1 MPAEKPKKWKIQTDP
16 QDSGRIKQ
24 EVNDMSLTKEQVAE
38 HMKDPAIFCCRRQ
51 KGLKIS
57 EADLEDPAIFDD
69 MIDAGLLKLS
79 DDGLTIEQVLGTT
92 LTTDVEALTPI
103 TPAVLD
109 HVNEISAPAAD
120 EKPEDTEAAAAPAP
134 VPAAPQITTTTGSDG
149 MIHIEIGK
157 AEKIEGIKLDV
168 PVFGGPAG
176 PAGPAPV
183 IPAAAAPAA
192 KKGEKKVIRT
202 LTKKHIKITDV
213 EIGDETSIK
222 DGKITIDKKLTE
234 LALKEDPLCKSLALD
249 VIYPDKRHVYTDTIM
264 DVCPIAT
271 KVEGEL
277 GEGVTKVADGVVF
290 MLTGVDEDGVQVHE
304 FGSSEGYLD
313 ERMYFGHPGC
323 ADENDI
329 IIRCHA
335 VIASKTGM
343 TRPGPF
349 AAHKCQDYII
359 QVIRD
364 KLKTYEGEVVREEVC
379 EDVRREGNPRVVLVK
394 EIMGQGAMHDNVI
407 CPNEP
412 CGVFGGQ
419 KNVDC
424 GNVPIM
430 LTPNQVRDGSIH
442 ALTCIGPATKEM
454 TRHYIREPLVE
465 GLAADPEL
473 DLIGVIFVGS
483 PQVNDEKMWVS
494 ERLGSLLESLDVDGC
509 IITTE
514 GFGNNHIDFI
524 QHIGQAGKRGIP
536 VVGVSFCAY
545 QGQLVVGN
553 KYATAMVEENMDAGG
568 FENNI
573 AGCSCITKEV
583 AARAIQMLKNRMA
596 GVDIKPAPKKWNN
609 DVINANN
616 KLLGLPETKLVE
628 SGTLH

>member
-1 MPAEKPKKWKIQTDP
+1 MSITRETLEKH
-16 QDSGRIKQ
+16 
-24 EVNDMSLTKEQVAE
+24 L
-38 HMKDPAIFCCRRQ
+38 KDPAIFCCRRQ
-51 KGLKIS
+51 KGLVIS
-57 EADLEDPAIFDD
+57 AADLEDPSLFDD
-69 MIDAGLLKLS
+69 MVEAGLLTLS
-79 DDGLTIEQVLGTT
+79 PEGLRIEQVLGST
-92 LTTDVEALTPI
+92 LLTDVEALTPI
-103 TPAVLD
+103 TKEVLD
-109 HVNEISAPAAD
+109 KVNEVAEQEEKSPAQAPA
-120 EKPEDTEAAAAPAP
+120 EEETKPL
-134 VPAAPQITTTTGSDG
+134 ITTSIGGDG

-157 AEKIEGIKLDV
+157 AEKIEGLKLDV
-168 PVFGGPAG
+168 PVSVGTGEAF
-176 PAGPAPV
+176 APV
-183 IPAAAAPAA
+183 IAPTEE
-192 KKGEKKVIRT
+192 KKSLAGEKKVIRT
-202 LTKKHIKITDV
+202 LVKKHLKITKV
-213 EIGDETSIK
+213 ELGDTTSIK
-222 DGKITIDKKLTE
+222 DGVITIDKHIVDKAVL
-234 LALKEDPLCKSLALD
+234 EDPLCKSLALD
-249 VIYPDKRHVYTDTIM
+249 VIYPDQRHQYTETIM

-313 ERMYFGHPGC
+313 EKMYFGHPGC

-335 VIASKTGM
+335 VIQRLTGM

-359 QVIRD
+359 QAIRNE
-364 KLKTYEGEVVREEVC
+364 LKKYDGEVVREEIC
-379 EDVRREGNPRVVLVK
+379 EDVRRTGNPRVVLVK

-407 CPNEP
+407 CPTEP
-412 CGVFGGQ
+412 CGILGGQ

-465 GLAADPEL
+465 GLAADTEL
-473 DLIGVIFVGS
+473 DLIGVVFVGS
-483 PQVNDEKMWVS
+483 PQVNDEKLWVS
-494 ERLGSLLESLDVDGC
+494 ERLGSLLESLDIDGC

-553 KYATAMVEENMDAGG
+553 EYATAMVEENMDKGG
-568 FENNI
+568 FENNV
-573 AGCSCITKEV
+573 AGCSCVTKEV
-583 AARAIQMLKNRMA
+583 AARAIQMLKNKMA
-596 GVDIKPAPKKWNN
+596 GVEIKPAPKKWNN

-616 KLLGLPETKLVE
+616 KLLGLPETVLLDN
-628 SGTLH
+628 GTLH

>member
-1 MPAEKPKKWKIQTDP
+1 MSITRETLEKH
-16 QDSGRIKQ
+16 
-24 EVNDMSLTKEQVAE
+24 L
-38 HMKDPAIFCCRRQ
+38 KDPAIFCCRRQ
-51 KGLKIS
+51 KGLVIS
-57 EADLEDPAIFDD
+57 AADLEDPSLFDD
-69 MIDAGLLKLS
+69 MVEAGLLTLS
-79 DDGLTIEQVLGTT
+79 PEGLKIEQVLGST
-92 LTTDVEALTPI
+92 LLTDVEALTPI
-103 TPAVLD
+103 TREVLD
-109 HVNEISAPAAD
+109 KVNEV
-120 EKPEDTEAAAAPAP
+120 AAPEPESP
-134 VPAAPQITTTTGSDG
+134 VPASVKAETAPLITTSTGGDG

-157 AEKIEGIKLDV
+157 AEKLEGLKLDV
-168 PVFGGPAG
+168 PVNVSAG
-176 PAGPAPV
+176 EAFAPV
-183 IPAAAAPAA
+183 ITPEEE
-192 KKGEKKVIRT
+192 KKSPVGEKKVIRT
-202 LTKKHIKITDV
+202 LVKKHLKITKV
-213 EIGDETSIK
+213 ELGDTTSIK
-222 DGKITIDKKLTE
+222 DGVIMIDKHIVDKAVL
-234 LALKEDPLCKSLALD
+234 EDPLCKSLALD
-249 VIYPDKRHVYTDTIM
+249 VIYPDQRHQYTETIM

-313 ERMYFGHPGC
+313 EKMYFGHPGC

-335 VIASKTGM
+335 VIQRLTGM

-359 QVIRD
+359 QAIRNE
-364 KLKTYEGEVVREEVC
+364 LKKYDGEVVREEIC
-379 EDVRREGNPRVVLVK
+379 EDVRRTGNPRVVLVK

-407 CPNEP
+407 CPTEP
-412 CGVFGGQ
+412 CGILGGQ

-465 GLAADPEL
+465 GLAADTEL
-473 DLIGVIFVGS
+473 DLIGVVFVGS
-483 PQVNDEKMWVS
+483 PQVNDEKLWVS
-494 ERLGSLLESLDVDGC
+494 ERLGSLLESLDIDGC

-553 KYATAMVEENMDAGG
+553 EYATAMVEENMDKGG
-568 FENNI
+568 FENNV
-573 AGCSCITKEV
+573 AGCSCVTKEV
-583 AARAIQMLKNRMA
+583 AARAIQMLKNKMA
-596 GVDIKPAPKKWNN
+596 GVEIKPAPKKWNN

-616 KLLGLPETKLVE
+616 KLLGLPETVLLDN
-628 SGTLH
+628 GTLH

>member
-1 MPAEKPKKWKIQTDP
+1 MSIT
-16 QDSGRIKQ
+16 Q
-24 EVNDMSLTKEQVAE
+24 ETLEQ
-38 HMKDPAIFCCRRQ
+38 HLKDPAIFCCRRE
-51 KGLKIS
+51 KGLVIS
-57 EADLEDPAIFDD
+57 AADLEDPSLFDD
-69 MIDAGLLKLS
+69 MEEAGLLKLS
-79 DDGLTIEQVLGTT
+79 PDGLKIEQVLGST
-92 LTTDVEALTPI
+92 LLTDVEALTPI
-103 TPAVLD
+103 TKDVLD
-109 HVNEISAPAAD
+109 KINEPEAPVAPEAAAEAPKPAAPIIRTTGGNGMLHIEID
-120 EKPEDTEAAAAPAP
+120 KATNLEGLRLDVPLTAGIPAETTASVAAAAPEAP
-134 VPAAPQITTTTGSDG
+134 VPT
-149 MIHIEIGK
+149 
-157 AEKIEGIKLDV
+157 
-168 PVFGGPAG
+168 
-176 PAGPAPV
+176 
-183 IPAAAAPAA
+183 
-192 KKGEKKVIRT
+192 GEKKVIRT
-202 LTKKHIKITDV
+202 LKKQHIKITAV

-222 DGKITIDKKLTE
+222 DGKITIDKAIVEK
-234 LALKEDPLCKSLALD
+234 AVKEDPLCKSIALD
-249 VIYPDKRHVYTDTIM
+249 VIYPDQRHIYTETIM

-313 ERMYFGHPGC
+313 EKMYFGHPGC

-335 VIASKTGM
+335 VIERLTGM

-359 QVIRD
+359 QAVRNE
-364 KLKTYEGEVVREEVC
+364 LKGYDGEVVREEIC
-379 EDVRREGNPRVVLVK
+379 EDIRRSGNPRVVLVK

-407 CPNEP
+407 CPTEP
-412 CGVFGGQ
+412 CGILGGQ

-465 GLAADPEL
+465 GLAADQEL
-473 DLIGVIFVGS
+473 DLIGVVCVGS
-483 PQVNDEKMWVS
+483 PQVNDEKLWVS
-494 ERLGSLLESLDVDGC
+494 ERLGSLLEALDIDGC

-553 KYATAMVEENMDAGG
+553 KYATAMVEENMDKGG
-568 FENNI
+568 FENNV
-573 AGCSCITKEV
+573 AGCSCVTKEV
-583 AARAIQMLKNRMA
+583 ATRAIQMLKNKMA
-596 GVDIKPAPKKWNN
+596 GVEVKPAPKKWNN
-609 DVINANN
+609 DVINSNN
-616 KLLGLPETKLVE
+616 KLLGLPETVLYDN
-628 SGTLH
+628 GTLH

>member
-1 MPAEKPKKWKIQTDP
+1 MSIT
-16 QDSGRIKQ
+16 Q
-24 EVNDMSLTKEQVAE
+24 ETLQK
-38 HMKDPAIFCCRRQ
+38 HLKDPAILCCRRE
-51 KGLKIS
+51 KGTVIGA
-57 EADLEDPAIFDD
+57 ADLEDPGLFDD
-69 MIDAGLLKLS
+69 MQEAGLLTLS
-79 DDGLTIEQVLGTT
+79 SDGLRIEQVIGRT
-92 LTTDVEALTPI
+92 LLQDTEALTSI
-103 TPAVLD
+103 TKEVLD
-109 HVNEISAPAAD
+109 SVNKTEEDDKVDTAEVSGGAPSATPVISSSAA
-120 EKPEDTEAAAAPAP
+120 
-134 VPAAPQITTTTGSDG
+134 QTGGNG

-157 AEKIEGIKLDV
+157 AEKFEGLKLDV
-168 PVFGGPAG
+168 PVFSGVA
-176 PAGPAPV
+176 APV
-183 IPAAAAPAA
+183 APASA
-192 KKGEKKVIRT
+192 TAEEKHGEKKVIRK
-202 LTKKHIKITDV
+202 LIKKHIKITDV
-213 EIGDETSIK
+213 KLGNKTSIK
-222 DGKITIDKKLTE
+222 DGVITIDKSIVD
-234 LALKEDPLCKSLALD
+234 LAVKEDALCKSLELE
-249 VIYPDKRHVYTDTIM
+249 VIYPDKRHIYTETIM

-277 GEGVTKVADGVVF
+277 GEGITKVADGVVF

-313 ERMYFGHPGC
+313 EKMFFGHPGC
-323 ADENDI
+323 ADKDDI

-335 VIASKTGM
+335 VIQRLSGM

-359 QVIRD
+359 QAVRD
-364 KLKTYEGEVVREEVC
+364 QLKEYNGEVIREEVC
-379 EDVRREGNPRVVLVK
+379 EDVRRSGNPRIVLIK
-394 EIMGQGAMHDNVI
+394 EIMGQGAMHDNVL

-412 CGVFGGQ
+412 CGIMGGQ

-465 GLAADPEL
+465 GLAADTEL
-473 DLIGVIFVGS
+473 DLIGVVFVGS
-483 PQVNDEKMWVS
+483 PQVNDEKLWVS
-494 ERLGSLLESLDVDGC
+494 ERLGSMLESLDLDGI

-553 KYATAMVEENMDAGG
+553 EYAKAMVEENMDAGG
-568 FENNI
+568 FENDI
-573 AGCSCITKEV
+573 AGCSCVTAEV
-583 AARAIQMLKNRMA
+583 AARAIQMLKNTMS
-596 GVDIKPAPKKWNN
+596 GVEIKAAEKKWNN
-609 DVINANN
+609 EVINANN
-616 KLLGLPETKLVE
+616 RILGLPETKLVE

>member
-1 MPAEKPKKWKIQTDP
+1 MSIT
-16 QDSGRIKQ
+16 Q
-24 EVNDMSLTKEQVAE
+24 ETLQK
-38 HMKDPAIFCCRRQ
+38 HLKDPAILCCRRE
-51 KGLKIS
+51 KGTVIGA
-57 EADLEDPAIFDD
+57 ADLEDPGLFDD
-69 MIDAGLLKLS
+69 MQEAGLLTLS
-79 DDGLTIEQVLGTT
+79 SDGLRIEQVIGRT
-92 LTTDVEALTPI
+92 LLQDTEALTSI
-103 TPAVLD
+103 TKEVLD
-109 HVNEISAPAAD
+109 SVNKTEEDDKVDTAEVSGGAPSATPVISSSAA
-120 EKPEDTEAAAAPAP
+120 
-134 VPAAPQITTTTGSDG
+134 QTGGNG

-157 AEKIEGIKLDV
+157 AEKFEGLKLDV
-168 PVFGGPAG
+168 PVFSGVA
-176 PAGPAPV
+176 APV
-183 IPAAAAPAA
+183 APASA
-192 KKGEKKVIRT
+192 TAEEKHGEKKVIRK
-202 LTKKHIKITDV
+202 LIKKHIKITDV
-213 EIGDETSIK
+213 KLGNKTSIK
-222 DGKITIDKKLTE
+222 DGVITIDKSIVD
-234 LALKEDPLCKSLALD
+234 LAVKEDALCKSLELE
-249 VIYPDKRHVYTDTIM
+249 VIYPDKRHIYTETIM

-277 GEGVTKVADGVVF
+277 GEGITKVADGVVF

-313 ERMYFGHPGC
+313 EKMFFGHPGC
-323 ADENDI
+323 ADKDDI

-335 VIASKTGM
+335 VIQRLSGM

-359 QVIRD
+359 QAVRD
-364 KLKTYEGEVVREEVC
+364 QLKEYNGEVVREEVC
-379 EDVRREGNPRVVLVK
+379 EDVRRSGNPRIVLIK
-394 EIMGQGAMHDNVI
+394 EIMGQGAMHDNVL

-412 CGVFGGQ
+412 CGIMGGQ

-465 GLAADPEL
+465 GLAADTEL
-473 DLIGVIFVGS
+473 DLIGVVFVGS
-483 PQVNDEKMWVS
+483 PQVNDEKLWVS
-494 ERLGSLLESLDVDGC
+494 ERLGSMLESLDLDGI

-553 KYATAMVEENMDAGG
+553 EYAKAMVEENMDAGG
-568 FENNI
+568 FENDI
-573 AGCSCITKEV
+573 AGCSCVTVEV
-583 AARAIQMLKNRMA
+583 AARAIQMLKNEMS
-596 GVDIKPAPKKWNN
+596 GVEVKPAEKKWNN

-616 KLLGLPETKLVE
+616 RLLGLPETKLVE

>member
-1 MPAEKPKKWKIQTDP
+1 
-16 QDSGRIKQ
+16 
-24 EVNDMSLTKEQVAE
+24 MSITKETLE
-38 HMKDPAIFCCRRQ
+38 KHLKDPAIFCCRRE
-51 KGLKIS
+51 KGLVIS
-57 EADLEDPAIFDD
+57 AADLEDPGLFED
-69 MIDAGLLKLS
+69 MQDAGLLTLS
-79 DDGLTIEQVLGTT
+79 PDGLRIEQVIGAT
-92 LTTDVEALTPI
+92 LLKDVEALTPI
-103 TPAVLD
+103 TRDVID
-109 HVNEISAPAAD
+109 RVNEVGEEKAPEIKAKE
-120 EKPEDTEAAAAPAP
+120 EKEVKE
-134 VPAAPQITTTTGSDG
+134 VKNVVESGGDG

-157 AEKIEGIKLDV
+157 AEKFEGLKLCV
-168 PVFGGPAG
+168 PVFSQGN
-176 PAGPAPV
+176 
-183 IPAAAAPAA
+183 APAA
-192 KKGEKKVIRT
+192 SEAKSDEKLGEKTVIRQ
-202 LTKKHIKITDV
+202 LLKKHIKIKDV
-213 EIGDETSIK
+213 KLGKETKIK
-222 DGKITIDKKLTE
+222 DGVITIDKSIVE
-234 LALKEDPLCKSLALD
+234 RAVKEDGLCKSLELE
-249 VIYPDKRHVYTDTIM
+249 VIHPSNRHIYTETIM
-264 DVCPIAT
+264 DICPIAT

-277 GEGVTKVADGVVF
+277 GQGVTKVADGVVF

-313 ERMYFGHPGC
+313 EKMFFGHPGC

-335 VIASKTGM
+335 VIQRLSGM

-359 QVIRD
+359 QAVREQ
-364 KLKTYEGEVVREEVC
+364 LKDYEGEVVREEVC
-379 EDVRREGNPRVVLVK
+379 EDVRRVGNPRVVLVK
-394 EIMGQGAMHDNVI
+394 EIMGQGAMHDNII
-407 CPNEP
+407 CPLEP
-412 CGVFGGQ
+412 CGVLGGQ

-424 GNVPIM
+424 GNVPII

-465 GLAADPEL
+465 GLAADNEL
-473 DLIGVIFVGS
+473 DLIGVVFIGS
-483 PQVNDEKMWVS
+483 PQVNDEKLWVS
-494 ERLGSLLESLDVDGC
+494 ERLGSMLETLDLDGV

-524 QHIGQAGKRGIP
+524 QHIGQAGKRNIP

-553 KYATAMVEENMDAGG
+553 EYATAMVEENMDKGG
-568 FENNI
+568 FENDI
-573 AGCSCITKEV
+573 AGCSCVTTEV

-596 GVDIKPAPKKWNN
+596 GVEVKPAQKKWNN

-616 KLLGLPETKLVE
+616 RLLGLPETKLVE

>member
-1 MPAEKPKKWKIQTDP
+1 MSIT
-16 QDSGRIKQ
+16 Q
-24 EVNDMSLTKEQVAE
+24 ETLQQ
-38 HMKDPAIFCCRRQ
+38 HLKDPAIFCCRRE
-51 KGLKIS
+51 KGLVIGA
-57 EADLEDPAIFDD
+57 ADLEDPGLFED
-69 MIDAGLLKLS
+69 MQDAGLLTLS
-79 DDGLTIEQVLGTT
+79 PDGLTIEQVIGST
-92 LTTDVEALTPI
+92 LLTDVEALTPI
-103 TPAVLD
+103 TRDVID
-109 HVNEISAPAAD
+109 KVNETAEAEAPKPVET
-120 EKPEDTEAAAAPAP
+120 EKAAAPA
-134 VPAAPQITTTTGSDG
+134 VTKTVGGSG

-157 AEKIEGIKLDV
+157 AEKFEGLTLDV
-168 PVFGGPAG
+168 PVIAG
-176 PAGPAPV
+176 AAP
-183 IPAAAAPAA
+183 AAAPAA
-192 KKGEKKVIRT
+192 AEENKAGEKTVIRR
-202 LTKKHIKITDV
+202 LVKKHIRIKDV
-213 EIGDETSIK
+213 KLADETSIK
-222 DGKITIDKKLTE
+222 DGVITINKNIVND
-234 LALKEDPLCKSLALD
+234 AVKEDGLCKSLELE
-249 VIYPDKRHVYTDTIM
+249 VIYPDKRHVYTETIM

-313 ERMYFGHPGC
+313 EKMYYGHPGC
-323 ADENDI
+323 ADEGDI

-335 VIASKTGM
+335 VIERLSGM

-359 QVIRD
+359 QAVRNE
-364 KLKTYEGEVVREEVC
+364 LKNYEGEVVREEIC
-379 EDVRREGNPRVVLVK
+379 EDVRRVGNPRVVLVK

-407 CPNEP
+407 CPTEP
-412 CGVFGGQ
+412 CGILGGQ

-424 GNVPIM
+424 GNVPII

-465 GLAADPEL
+465 GLAADDEL
-473 DLIGVIFVGS
+473 DLVGVVCIGS
-483 PQVNDEKMWVS
+483 PQVNDEKLWVS
-494 ERLGSLLESLDVDGC
+494 ERLGSLLEAMDLDGC

-524 QHIGQAGKRGIP
+524 QHIGQAGKRNIP

-553 KYATAMVEENMDAGG
+553 EYATAMVEENMDKGG
-568 FENNI
+568 FENDI
-573 AGCSCITKEV
+573 AGCSCVTPEV

-596 GVDIKPAPKKWNN
+596 GVEIKPAEKKWNN
-609 DVINANN
+609 DVINNNN
-616 KLLGLPETKLVE
+616 KILGLPETKLVE

>member
-1 MPAEKPKKWKIQTDP
+1 MSIT
-16 QDSGRIKQ
+16 Q
-24 EVNDMSLTKEQVAE
+24 ETLQQ
-38 HMKDPAIFCCRRQ
+38 HLKDPAIFCCRRE
-51 KGLKIS
+51 KGTVIS
-57 EADLEDPAIFDD
+57 AADLEDPGLFAD
-69 MIDAGLLKLS
+69 MQEAGLLTLS
-79 DDGLTIEQVLGTT
+79 PDGLRIEQVIGRT
-92 LTTDVEALTPI
+92 LLEDTEALTPI
-103 TPAVLD
+103 TANVLD
-109 HVNEISAPAAD
+109 SVNQVEE
-120 EKPEDTEAAAAPAP
+120 EKAAAKSSSDVSQAVANSAT
-134 VPAAPQITTTTGSDG
+134 VSQSTVRTGGDG

-157 AEKIEGIKLDV
+157 AEKFEGLKLDV
-168 PVFGGPAG
+168 PVFAG
-176 PAGPAPV
+176 
-183 IPAAAAPAA
+183 AAAPAA
-192 KKGEKKVIRT
+192 LASHAADEKYGEKKVIRK
-202 LTKKHIKITDV
+202 LIKKHIKIKDV
-213 EIGDETSIK
+213 KLGSETSIK
-222 DGKITIDKKLTE
+222 DGVITIDKDIVKK
-234 LALKEDPLCKSLALD
+234 AVNEDVLCKSLELE
-249 VIYPDKRHVYTDTIM
+249 VIYPDKRHIYTETIM

-277 GEGVTKVADGVVF
+277 GEGVTKVVDGVVF

-313 ERMYFGHPGC
+313 EKMFFGHPGC
-323 ADENDI
+323 ADEGDI

-335 VIASKTGM
+335 VIQRLSGM

-359 QVIRD
+359 QAVRNE
-364 KLKTYEGEVVREEVC
+364 LKDYNGEVVREEVC
-379 EDVRREGNPRVVLVK
+379 EDVRRSGNPRVVLIK
-394 EIMGQGAMHDNVI
+394 EIMGQGAMHDNVL
-407 CPNEP
+407 CPTEP
-412 CGVFGGQ
+412 CGILGGQ

-465 GLAADPEL
+465 GLAADSEL
-473 DLIGVIFVGS
+473 DLIGVVFVGS
-483 PQVNDEKMWVS
+483 PQVNDEKLWVS
-494 ERLGSLLESLDVDGC
+494 ERLGSMLESLDLDGV

-553 KYATAMVEENMDAGG
+553 EYAKAMVEENMDAGG
-568 FENNI
+568 FENDI
-573 AGCSCITKEV
+573 AGCSCVTAEV
-583 AARAIQMLKNRMA
+583 AARAIQMLKNTMS
-596 GVDIKPAPKKWNN
+596 GVEIKAAEKKWNN
-609 DVINANN
+609 EVINANN
-616 KLLGLPETKLVE
+616 RLLGLPENKLVE

>member
-1 MPAEKPKKWKIQTDP
+1 M
-16 QDSGRIKQ
+16 
-24 EVNDMSLTKEQVAE
+24 
-38 HMKDPAIFCCRRQ
+38 
-51 KGLKIS
+51 IS
-57 EADLEDPAIFDD
+57 AADLEDPSLFDD
-69 MIDAGLLKLS
+69 MVEAGLLTLS
-79 DDGLTIEQVLGTT
+79 PEGLRIEQVLGST
-92 LTTDVEALTPI
+92 LLTDVEALTPI
-103 TPAVLD
+103 TKEVLD
-109 HVNEISAPAAD
+109 KVNEVAEQEEKSPAQTPA
-120 EKPEDTEAAAAPAP
+120 EEETKPL
-134 VPAAPQITTTTGSDG
+134 ITTSIGGDG

-157 AEKIEGIKLDV
+157 AEKIEGLKLDV
-168 PVFGGPAG
+168 PVSVGTGEAF
-176 PAGPAPV
+176 APV
-183 IPAAAAPAA
+183 LTPTEE
-192 KKGEKKVIRT
+192 KKSLAGEKKVIRT
-202 LTKKHIKITDV
+202 LVKKHLKITKV
-213 EIGDETSIK
+213 ELGDTTSIK
-222 DGKITIDKKLTE
+222 DGVITIDKHIVDKAVL
-234 LALKEDPLCKSLALD
+234 EDPLCKSLALD
-249 VIYPDKRHVYTDTIM
+249 VIYPDQRHQYTETIM

-313 ERMYFGHPGC
+313 EKMYFGHPGC

-335 VIASKTGM
+335 VIQRLTGM

-359 QVIRD
+359 QVIRNE
-364 KLKTYEGEVVREEVC
+364 LKKYDGEVVREEIC
-379 EDVRREGNPRVVLVK
+379 EDVRRTGNPRVVLVK

-407 CPNEP
+407 CPTEP
-412 CGVFGGQ
+412 CGILGGQ

-465 GLAADPEL
+465 GLAADQEL
-473 DLIGVIFVGS
+473 DLIGVVCVGS

-494 ERLGSLLESLDVDGC
+494 ERLGSLLEALDIDGC

-553 KYATAMVEENMDAGG
+553 EYATAMVEENMDKGG
-568 FENNI
+568 FENDI
-573 AGCSCITKEV
+573 AGTSCVTPEV
-583 AARAIQMLKNRMA
+583 AARAIQMLKNKMA
-596 GVDIKPAPKKWNN
+596 GVEIKPAEKKWNN

>member
-1 MPAEKPKKWKIQTDP
+1 MSIT
-16 QDSGRIKQ
+16 Q
-24 EVNDMSLTKEQVAE
+24 ETLQQ
-38 HMKDPAIFCCRRQ
+38 HLKDPAIFCCRRE
-51 KGLKIS
+51 KGLVIS
-57 EADLEDPAIFDD
+57 AADLEDPSLFDD
-69 MIDAGLLKLS
+69 MVEAGLLTLS
-79 DDGLTIEQVLGTT
+79 DDGLRIEQVIGST
-92 LTTDVEALTPI
+92 LLTDVEALTPI
-103 TPAVLD
+103 TRDVLD
-109 HVNEISAPAAD
+109 KINEVEEETAAAPEEEKEAPAA
-120 EKPEDTEAAAAPAP
+120 P
-134 VPAAPQITTTTGSDG
+134 VAKSAVGGNG

-157 AEKIEGIKLDV
+157 AEKFEGLTLDV
-168 PVFGGPAG
+168 PVFAG
-176 PAGPAPV
+176 TAPAP
-183 IPAAAAPAA
+183 AAPAPEQA
-192 KKGEKKVIRT
+192 PNAGEKTVIRN
-202 LTKKHIKITDV
+202 LVKKHIKINDV
-213 EIGDETSIK
+213 KLGNETSIK
-222 DGKITIDKKLTE
+222 DGIITINKDIVKD
-234 LALKEDPLCKSLALD
+234 AVKEDALCKSLELE
-249 VIYPDKRHVYTDTIM
+249 VIHPNERHIYTETIM

-277 GEGVTKVADGVVF
+277 GEGITKVVF

-313 ERMYFGHPGC
+313 EKMFFGHPGC

-335 VIASKTGM
+335 VIERLSGM

-349 AAHKCQDYII
+349 AAHKCQDYIV
-359 QVIRD
+359 QAVREQ
-364 KLKTYEGEVVREEVC
+364 LKGYEGEVVREEIC
-379 EDVRREGNPRVVLVK
+379 EDVRRVGNPRVVLVK

-407 CPNEP
+407 CPTEP
-412 CGVFGGQ
+412 CGIQGGQ

-424 GNVPIM
+424 GNVPII

-465 GLAADPEL
+465 GLAADEEL
-473 DLIGVIFVGS
+473 DLVGVICIGS
-483 PQVNDEKMWVS
+483 PQVNDEKLWVS
-494 ERLGSLLESLDVDGC
+494 ERLGSLLEAMDLDGC

-524 QHIGQAGKRGIP
+524 QHIGQAGKRDIP

-553 KYATAMVEENMDAGG
+553 EYATAMVEENMDKGG
-568 FENNI
+568 FENDI
-573 AGCSCITKEV
+573 AGCSCVTPEV

-596 GVDIKPAPKKWNN
+596 GVEIKPAEKKWNN
-609 DVINANN
+609 DIINNNN
-616 KLLGLPETKLVE
+616 KILGLPETKLVE

>member
-1 MPAEKPKKWKIQTDP
+1 MSIT
-16 QDSGRIKQ
+16 Q
-24 EVNDMSLTKEQVAE
+24 ETLQK
-38 HMKDPAIFCCRRQ
+38 HLKDPAIFCCRRE
-51 KGLKIS
+51 KGLVIS
-57 EADLEDPAIFDD
+57 AADLEDPGLFDD
-69 MIDAGLLKLS
+69 MQESGLLTLTPE
-79 DDGLTIEQVLGTT
+79 GLCIEQVVGCT
-92 LTTDVEALTPI
+92 LVKDVEALTPI
-103 TPAVLD
+103 TKDMLD
-109 HVNEISAPAAD
+109 RVNEVQDEPVEEVKATDAAPEVAPAAQ
-120 EKPEDTEAAAAPAP
+120 PC
-134 VPAAPQITTTTGSDG
+134 TGGNG

-157 AEKIEGIKLDV
+157 AEKFDGLKLDV
-168 PVFGGPAG
+168 PVFAGGVA
-176 PAGPAPV
+176 PAPV
-183 IPAAAAPAA
+183 AAPVDE
-192 KKGEKKVIRT
+192 KTGEKTVIRK
-202 LTKKHIKITDV
+202 LVKKHIKISDV
-213 EIGDETSIK
+213 KLGKETSIK
-222 DGKITIDKKLTE
+222 DGVITIDKDIVKK
-234 LALKEDPLCKSLALD
+234 AVGEDVLCKSLALD
-249 VIYPDKRHVYTDTIM
+249 VIHPDERHIYTETIM

-277 GEGVTKVADGVVF
+277 GEGITKVCDGVVF

-313 ERMYFGHPGC
+313 EKMYFGHPGC

-335 VIASKTGM
+335 VVQRLTGM

-359 QVIRD
+359 QAIREQ
-364 KLKTYEGEVVREEVC
+364 LKGYEGEVVREEVC
-379 EDVRREGNPRVVLVK
+379 EDVRRVGNPRVALVK
-394 EIMGQGAMHDNVI
+394 EIMGQGAMHDNVL
-407 CPNEP
+407 CPEEP
-412 CGVFGGQ
+412 CGIKGGQ

-424 GNVPIM
+424 GNVPIL

-465 GLAADPEL
+465 GLAADDEL
-473 DLIGVIFVGS
+473 DLIGVICVGS

-494 ERLGSLLESLDVDGC
+494 ERLGSMMEAMNLDGV

-514 GFGNNHIDFI
+514 GFGNNHIDFV

-553 KYATAMVEENMDAGG
+553 EYADAMVEENMDAGG
-568 FENNI
+568 FENDI
-573 AGCSCITKEV
+573 AGTSCVTPEV
-583 AARAIQMLKNRMA
+583 AARAIQMLKNKMA
-596 GVDIKPAPKKWNN
+596 GVAIKPAEKKWNN

>member
-1 MPAEKPKKWKIQTDP
+1 MSITRETLEKH
-16 QDSGRIKQ
+16 
-24 EVNDMSLTKEQVAE
+24 L
-38 HMKDPAIFCCRRQ
+38 KDPAIFCCRRQ
-51 KGLKIS
+51 KGLVIS
-57 EADLEDPAIFDD
+57 AADLEDPSLFDD
-69 MIDAGLLKLS
+69 MVEAGLLTLS
-79 DDGLTIEQVLGTT
+79 PEGLRIEQVLGST
-92 LTTDVEALTPI
+92 LLTDVEALTPI
-103 TPAVLD
+103 TKEVLD
-109 HVNEISAPAAD
+109 KVNEVAEPEEKSPAQAPAEEEA
-120 EKPEDTEAAAAPAP
+120 KPL
-134 VPAAPQITTTTGSDG
+134 ITTSIGGDG

-157 AEKIEGIKLDV
+157 AEKIEGLKLDV
-168 PVFGGPAG
+168 PVSVGTGEAF
-176 PAGPAPV
+176 APV
-183 IPAAAAPAA
+183 ITPTEE
-192 KKGEKKVIRT
+192 KKSLAGEKKVIRT
-202 LTKKHIKITDV
+202 LVKKHLKITKV
-213 EIGDETSIK
+213 ELGDTTSIK
-222 DGKITIDKKLTE
+222 DGVITIDKHIVDKAVL
-234 LALKEDPLCKSLALD
+234 EDPLCKSLALD
-249 VIYPDKRHVYTDTIM
+249 VIYPDQRHQYTETIM

-313 ERMYFGHPGC
+313 EKMYFGHPGC

-335 VIASKTGM
+335 VIQRLTGM

-359 QVIRD
+359 QAIRNE
-364 KLKTYEGEVVREEVC
+364 LKKYDGEVVREEIC
-379 EDVRREGNPRVVLVK
+379 EDVRRTGNPRVVLVK

-407 CPNEP
+407 CPTEP
-412 CGVFGGQ
+412 CGILGGQ

-465 GLAADPEL
+465 GLAADTEL
-473 DLIGVIFVGS
+473 DLIGVVFVGS
-483 PQVNDEKMWVS
+483 PQVNDEKLWVS
-494 ERLGSLLESLDVDGC
+494 ERLGSLLESLDIDGC

-553 KYATAMVEENMDAGG
+553 EYATAMVEENMDKGG
-568 FENNI
+568 FENNV
-573 AGCSCITKEV
+573 AGCSCVTKEV
-583 AARAIQMLKNRMA
+583 AARAIQMLKNKMA
-596 GVDIKPAPKKWNN
+596 GVEIKPAPKKWNN

-616 KLLGLPETKLVE
+616 KLLGLPETVLLDN
-628 SGTLH
+628 GTLH

>member
-1 MPAEKPKKWKIQTDP
+1 MSIT
-16 QDSGRIKQ
+16 Q
-24 EVNDMSLTKEQVAE
+24 ETLQK
-38 HMKDPAIFCCRRQ
+38 HLKDPAIFCCRRE
-51 KGLKIS
+51 KGLVIS
-57 EADLEDPAIFDD
+57 AADLEDPGLFDD
-69 MIDAGLLKLS
+69 MVDAGLLTLS
-79 DDGLTIEQVLGTT
+79 PEGLRIEQVIGST
-92 LTTDVEALTPI
+92 LLTDVEALTPI
-103 TPAVLD
+103 TREVLD
-109 HVNEISAPAAD
+109 KVNEVED
-120 EKPEDTEAAAAPAP
+120 EAKEEAKAEPEETPSP
-134 VPAAPQITTTTGSDG
+134 VITQTTGGNG

-157 AEKIEGIKLDV
+157 AEKFEGLKLDV
-168 PVFGGPAG
+168 PVVAQTSAPAQ
-176 PAGPAPV
+176 AP
-183 IPAAAAPAA
+183 AAPAVEE
-192 KKGEKKVIRT
+192 KTGEKTVIRS
-202 LTKKHIKITDV
+202 LIKKHIKIKDV
-213 EIGDETSIK
+213 KLGDKTSIE
-222 DGKITIDKKLTE
+222 DGVITIDKNIVN
-234 LALKEDPLCKSLALD
+234 AAVNEDVLCKSLELD
-249 VIYPDKRHVYTDTIM
+249 VIYPDKRHVYTETIM

-313 ERMYFGHPGC
+313 EKMYYGHPGC

-335 VIASKTGM
+335 VIQRLSGM

-359 QVIRD
+359 QAIRD
-364 KLKTYEGEVVREEVC
+364 ELKGYEGEVVREEVC
-379 EDVRREGNPRVVLVK
+379 EDVRRVGNPRVVLVK

-407 CPNEP
+407 CPTEP
-412 CGVFGGQ
+412 CGILGGQ

-424 GNVPIM
+424 GNVPII

-465 GLAADPEL
+465 GLAADEEL
-473 DLIGVIFVGS
+473 DLIGVVCIGS
-483 PQVNDEKMWVS
+483 PQVNDEKLWVS
-494 ERLGSLLESLDVDGC
+494 ERLGSMLEALDLDGC

-553 KYATAMVEENMDAGG
+553 EYATAMVEENMDKGG
-568 FENNI
+568 FENDI
-573 AGCSCITKEV
+573 AGCSCVTKEV
-583 AARAIQMLKNRMA
+583 AARAIQMLKNKMA
-596 GVDIKPAPKKWNN
+596 GVEVLPAEKKWNN
-609 DVINANN
+609 DVINDNN

>member
-1 MPAEKPKKWKIQTDP
+1 MSIT
-16 QDSGRIKQ
+16 Q
-24 EVNDMSLTKEQVAE
+24 ETLQQ
-38 HMKDPAIFCCRRQ
+38 HLKDPAIFCCRRE
-51 KGLKIS
+51 KGLVIS
-57 EADLEDPAIFDD
+57 AADLEDPSLFDD
-69 MIDAGLLKLS
+69 MVEAGLLTLS
-79 DDGLTIEQVLGTT
+79 DDGLRIEQVIGST
-92 LTTDVEALTPI
+92 LLTDVEALTPI
-103 TPAVLD
+103 TRDVLD
-109 HVNEISAPAAD
+109 KINEVEEETAAAPEEEKEAPAA
-120 EKPEDTEAAAAPAP
+120 P
-134 VPAAPQITTTTGSDG
+134 VAKSAVGGNG

-157 AEKIEGIKLDV
+157 AEKFEGLTLDV
-168 PVFGGPAG
+168 PVFAG
-176 PAGPAPV
+176 TAPAP
-183 IPAAAAPAA
+183 AAPAPEQA
-192 KKGEKKVIRT
+192 PNAGEKTVIRN
-202 LTKKHIKITDV
+202 LVKKHIKINDV
-213 EIGDETSIK
+213 KLGNETSIK
-222 DGKITIDKKLTE
+222 DGIITINKDIVKD
-234 LALKEDPLCKSLALD
+234 AVKEDALCKSLELE
-249 VIYPDKRHVYTDTIM
+249 VIHPNERHIYKETIM

-277 GEGVTKVADGVVF
+277 GEGITKVVDGVVF

-313 ERMYFGHPGC
+313 EKMFFGHPGC

-335 VIASKTGM
+335 VIERLSGM

-349 AAHKCQDYII
+349 AAHKCQDYIV
-359 QVIRD
+359 QAVREQ
-364 KLKTYEGEVVREEVC
+364 LKGYEGEVVREEIC
-379 EDVRREGNPRVVLVK
+379 EDVRRVGNPRVVLVK

-407 CPNEP
+407 CPTEP
-412 CGVFGGQ
+412 CGIQGGQ

-424 GNVPIM
+424 GNVPII

-465 GLAADPEL
+465 GLAADEEL
-473 DLIGVIFVGS
+473 DLVGVICIGS
-483 PQVNDEKMWVS
+483 PQVNDEKLWVS
-494 ERLGSLLESLDVDGC
+494 ERLGSLLEAMDLDGC

-524 QHIGQAGKRGIP
+524 QHIGQAGKRDIP

-553 KYATAMVEENMDAGG
+553 EYATAMVEENMDKGG
-568 FENNI
+568 FENDI
-573 AGCSCITKEV
+573 AGCSCVTPEV

-596 GVDIKPAPKKWNN
+596 GVEIKPAEKKWNN
-609 DVINANN
+609 DIINNNN
-616 KLLGLPETKLVE
+616 KILGLPETKLVE

>member
-1 MPAEKPKKWKIQTDP
+1 
-16 QDSGRIKQ
+16 
-24 EVNDMSLTKEQVAE
+24 MSITKETLQM
-38 HMKDPAIFCCRRQ
+38 HLKDPAIFCCRRQ
-51 KGLKIS
+51 KGLVIS
-57 EADLEDPAIFDD
+57 EADLEDPSLFED
-69 MIDAGLLKLS
+69 MIEAGLLELS
-79 DDGLTIEQVLGTT
+79 SDGLRIEQVLGST
-92 LTTDVEALTPI
+92 LTKDVEALTPI
-103 TPAVLD
+103 TIDVLD
-109 HVNEISAPAAD
+109 KINDTEKETKDSTAD
-120 EKPEDTEAAAAPAP
+120 KCKTEDTKTL
-134 VPAAPQITTTTGSDG
+134 TTLGKGSN

-157 AEKIEGIKLDV
+157 AKDLEQFSLDI
-168 PVFGGPAG
+168 PITAFGPAG
-176 PAGPAPV
+176 VTEAVSVSACDSSVPVSEAPK
-183 IPAAAAPAA
+183 A
-192 KKGEKKVIRT
+192 KRVFNVLKKQHIR
-202 LTKKHIKITDV
+202 IDEV
-213 EIGDETSIK
+213 EIGTETKIEN
-222 DGKITIDKKLTE
+222 GKITIDGSITE
-234 LALKEDPLCKSLALD
+234 RAVKEDPLCKSMKLD

-277 GEGVTKVADGVVF
+277 GHGVTKVAEGVVF
-290 MLTGVDEDGVQVHE
+290 MLTGVDEDGVQIHE

-313 ERMYFGHPGC
+313 EKMYFGHPGC
-323 ADENDI
+323 ADEKDI
-329 IIRCHA
+329 IIRCHV
-335 VIASKTGM
+335 VIERLSGM
-343 TRPGPF
+343 SRPGPF

-359 QVIRD
+359 QAIRD
-364 KLKTYEGEVVREEVC
+364 ELKKYDGEIIREELC
-379 EDVRREGNPRVVLVK
+379 EDVRRPGNPRVVLVK

-407 CPNEP
+407 CPTEP
-412 CGVFGGQ
+412 CGILGGQ

-465 GLAADPEL
+465 GLASDEEM

-483 PQVNDEKMWVS
+483 PQVNDEKLWVS

-524 QHIGQAGKRGIP
+524 QHIEQAGKRGIP

-553 KYATAMVEENMDAGG
+553 KYATAMVEENMDKGG

-573 AGCSCITKEV
+573 AGCSCVTKEV
-583 AARAIQMLKNRMA
+583 ATRAIAMLKNKMS
-596 GVDIKPAPKKWNN
+596 GVDILPAPKKWNN
-609 DVINANN
+609 DVINSNN
-616 KLLGLPETKLVE
+616 RLLGLKETELVE

>member
-1 MPAEKPKKWKIQTDP
+1 
-16 QDSGRIKQ
+16 
-24 EVNDMSLTKEQVAE
+24 MSITKETVQA
-38 HMKDPAIFCCRRQ
+38 HLKDPAIFCCRRE
-51 KGLKIS
+51 KGLVIS
-57 EADLEDPAIFDD
+57 EKDLEDPGLFDD
-69 MIDAGLLKLS
+69 LVDSGLLELN
-79 DDGLTIEQVLGTT
+79 DDALTIEQVLGRT
-92 LTTDVEALTPI
+92 LLKDCDALVPI
-103 TPAVLD
+103 TRDVLD
-109 HVNEISAPAAD
+109 GVNEVAD
-120 EKPEDTEAAAAPAP
+120 
-134 VPAAPQITTTTGSDG
+134 
-149 MIHIEIGK
+149 
-157 AEKIEGIKLDV
+157 
-168 PVFGGPAG
+168 
-176 PAGPAPV
+176 
-183 IPAAAAPAA
+183 AAAPAA
-192 KKGEKKVIRT
+192 EKEESAPVEAPAPEYVKTSGGNGMVHIEIDKAEKLSGLKLDIPVFGGGATAPAGAASSPEAAAADGSKKVIRT
-202 LTKKHIKITDV
+202 LIKKHIKITDA
-213 EIGDETSIK
+213 EIGSETSIK
-222 DGKITIDKKLTE
+222 DGKITIDKE
-234 LALKEDPLCKSLALD
+234 ILKKAIKADPLVKKLDID
-249 VIYPDKRHVYTDTIM
+249 VIKPDQRHIYTETIM

-271 KVEGEL
+271 KVESVL

-290 MLTGVDEDGVQVHE
+290 MLTGVDEDGTQVHE

-313 ERMYFGHPGC
+313 EKMFFGHPGC

-329 IIRCHA
+329 IIRVSA
-335 VIASKTGM
+335 VIERLKGM
-343 TRPGPF
+343 SRSGPL
-349 AAHKCQDYII
+349 AAHKCQD
-359 QVIRD
+359 VIVQAVRD
-364 KLKTYEGEVVREEVC
+364 QLKDYDGEVVREEVC
-379 EDVRREGNPRVVLVK
+379 EDVRRKGKTRVVLVK

-407 CPNEP
+407 CPSEP
-412 CGVFGGQ
+412 CGIPGGQ
-419 KNVDC
+419 MNVDC

-465 GLAADPEL
+465 GLAADDEL

-494 ERLGSLLESLDVDGC
+494 ERLGSMLESLDVDGC

-553 KYATAMVEENMDAGG
+553 KYANAMVEENMDKGG
-568 FENNI
+568 FENDI
-573 AGCSCITKEV
+573 AGCSCVTKEV
-583 AARAIQMLKNRMA
+583 AARAIQMLKNQIE
-596 GVDIKPAPKKWNN
+596 GVKINPAPKKWNN